1 MEPLEADRS
10 TRSARV
16 LGTFVS
22 WAIAAANAKGIS
34 KIDPNV
40 VVDRETLRRVGKVVC
55 VYTTM
60 PIVQGCTALLELISR
75 LILLLI
81 FLALSCSPRHRTVVV
96 ERVRTSLQQRI
107 NSVRGALTGPGFG
120 DAAFGSSADSLPTN
134 ARLLIVGAG
143 GVGKTALS
151 RALKRLAKKGGMG
164 DVAIA
169 EAHGPRLPDIEA
181 LGSELELVLIV
192 WEAAQGTPLPAYV
205 ARYAQQL
212 KQQDAKRRTHDEPTI
227 EDITATHADDA
238 DESPRAPLLPSAPPP
253 AEAAGAEQQSRRWRL
268 SGEQADSTAAG
279 TSADGSGG
287 VRDEQRASLHR
298 RAVSP
303 PLAAAPAPA
312 AAAPTAARGGAASR
326 GPRVL
331 VICNKCDVMPC
342 PMPQIRGLPAA
353 QAFIAVS
360 AERGTNLA
368 HLWSMILPIL
378 KPKHQQQAAG
388 AAGSASQLSAEAS
401 AAD

>member
-107 NSVRGALTGPGFG
+107 NSVRGCARAMPRPLCSCSCPPSAPGPRPPAQLSSPVARCRRSALTGPGFG

-151 RALKRLAKKGGMG
+151 RALKRLAKKVRDYPPWWRLCLVLAPPARTALAG
-164 DVAIA
+164 
-169 EAHGPRLPDIEA
+169 AHQLPGRTKSSDPTPSQHPSLFRCSPLLSPRLPRA
-181 LGSELELVLIV
+181 L
-192 WEAAQGTPLPAYV
+192 
-205 ARYAQQL
+205 
-212 KQQDAKRRTHDEPTI
+212 H
-227 EDITATHADDA
+227 
-238 DESPRAPLLPSAPPP
+238 
-253 AEAAGAEQQSRRWRL
+253 
-268 SGEQADSTAAG
+268 
-279 TSADGSGG
+279 
-287 VRDEQRASLHR
+287 
-298 RAVSP
+298 
-303 PLAAAPAPA
+303 
-312 AAAPTAARGGAASR
+312 
-326 GPRVL
+326 
-331 VICNKCDVMPC
+331 
-342 PMPQIRGLPAA
+342 
-353 QAFIAVS
+353 
-360 AERGTNLA
+360 
-368 HLWSMILPIL
+368 
-378 KPKHQQQAAG
+378 
-388 AAGSASQLSAEAS
+388 
-401 AAD
+401 